1 MSEATARDLR
11 NQGGRVLDRVA
22 AGERV
27 TITRDG
33 KPVARLEPAA
43 RGRLGAEVLIGRFRQ
58 LPEVDPR
65 RLREDIDAFLDQQ
78 L

>member
-1 MSEATARDLR
+1 MSEATVRELR

-27 TITRDG
+27 TITRNG

-43 RGRLGAEVLIGRFRQ
+43 RGRLGAEALIGRFRQ

-65 RLREDIDAFLDQQ
+65 RLREDVDAALDQR

>member
-1 MSEATARDLR
+1 VSEATVRELR

-33 KPVARLEPAA
+33 KPVARLEPTA
-43 RGRLGAEVLIGRFRQ
+43 RGRLSAVVLVGRFRQ

-65 RLREDIDAFLDQQ
+65 RLREDIDAVLDQR

>member
-22 AGERV
+22 AGECV

-33 KPVARLEPAA
+33 KPVACLEPAA

-65 RLREDIDAFLDQQ
+65 RLGEDVDAFLDQQ